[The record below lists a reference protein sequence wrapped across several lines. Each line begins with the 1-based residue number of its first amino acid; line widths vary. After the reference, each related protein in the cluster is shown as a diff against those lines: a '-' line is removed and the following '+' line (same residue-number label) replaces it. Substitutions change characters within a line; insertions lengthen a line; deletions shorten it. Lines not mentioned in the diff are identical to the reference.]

1 LATVVDEVKHIDH
14 WKVSRAEI
22 ERELKQGKRPKEMV
36 CLGCAA
42 KIPLVETV
50 YPALEEIKEE
60 LKIFPQ
66 LRFKPRE
73 DAYFFDSD
81 GSAVRLKRGI
91 YSVKALVEGKP
102 EVINQIQTDIREFK
116 PSGVVLLISLTA
128 APTQDAFKQAMLS
141 YYRAAAPALSPLAPL
156 TVGKGHSIQI
166 SKSADQTYLVADYI
180 KAQNYSNLAMF
191 AAASLGTANVLVRAH
206 FFHSTHIHPKLHAR
220 LVSFNLES
228 LVSSTYHLYHQAT
241 IWLIFLWLTTG
252 FLVLSTILGIT
263 YAQISII
270 AFVISANFSWVLAVD
285 IEREIE
291 LADSQ

>member
-1 LATVVDEVKHIDH
+1 MVAKSLVKLIDEAIIPAMVLILAKMLGLFAVIYFLHIPFDVK
-14 WKVSRAEI
+14 SRSF
-22 ERELKQGKRPKEMV
+22 L
-36 CLGCAA
+36 
-42 KIPLVETV
+42 LVL
-50 YPALEEIKEE
+50 P
-60 LKIFPQ
+60 
-66 LRFKPRE
+66 
-73 DAYFFDSD
+73 
-81 GSAVRLKRGI
+81 
-91 YSVKALVEGKP
+91 
-102 EVINQIQTDIREFK
+102 
-116 PSGVVLLISLTA
+116 SLTF
-128 APTQDAFKQAMLS
+128 PE
-141 YYRAAAPALSPLAPL
+141 
-156 TVGKGHSIQI
+156 I
-166 SKSADQTYLVADYI
+166 ADYI